1 MMLTF
6 ENEPVVCIDT
16 VTADVICVA
25 VRSQVVGGPEC
36 AEKLSVVVIVRRVSV
51 AVFRAVAE
59 VVISCVDVGFVDIV
73 VVHVSFLSNV
83 R

>member
-16 VTADVICVA
+16 ITADVICVA
-25 VRSQVVGGPEC
+25 VGSQAAGGPEC
-36 AEKLSVVVIVRRVSV
+36 AEKLSVVGIVQRVGV
-51 AVFRAVAE
+51 AVLRAVVE
-59 VVISCVDVGFVDIV
+59 VVISCVDVKFVGIV